1 MPISKAALASIPSV
15 DAILHFASVRKLL
28 NAHGRELVT
37 DAARAVLAKLR
48 KSLADESETSPNAVN
63 EDLIISGISKQLEIW
78 STPSLRDVFNLT
90 GTVLHTNLGRALLPE
105 EAITAMIT
113 AGRNASNL
121 EFDLSTGKRGD
132 RDDHLNK
139 IICRLTGAEDATVVN
154 NNAAAVLLTLNTLAL
169 RKDVP
174 VSRGELIEIGGS
186 FRIPDIMSRAG
197 CKLIEVG
204 TTNRTHLKD
213 FAGAIGK
220 KTSLLMKVHTSNY
233 AIEGFTKSVPEKEL
247 AALAHKHD
255 LPFIIDLGSG
265 TLIDLAQFGLP
276 HEPTAQE
283 AFAQGAD
290 LVTFSGDKLLGGPQ
304 AGIIAGRA
312 DLIAK
317 IKSNPMKRAMRLDKV
332 TIAALTAVLQLYTN
346 PEKLAERLPT
356 IRLLSR
362 SQDDIQKLAARL
374 QPALQR
380 CLSGK
385 FDITMEDCNSQIG
398 SGSLPLARIP
408 SAALV
413 IRSKETKRKSGS
425 AIRTLTDALRTLP
438 CPVIGRIQDNALWL
452 DLRCLEDEERFTAQ
466 LELLQTSI
474 ESAS

>member
-1 MPISKAALASIPSV
+1 MSTTKAILASIPSV
-15 DAILHFASVRKLL
+15 DAVLHFAPVLVL
-28 NAHGRELVT
+28 ADTHGRELT
-37 DAARAVLAKLR
+37 TNATREVLASLR
-48 KSLADESETSPNAVN
+48 QSLAKEQNADSNAVDEN
-63 EDLIISGISKQLEIW
+63 SIVKRISALLDSW
-78 STPSLRDVFNLT
+78 SAPSLRDVFNLT

-105 EAITAMIT
+105 EAITAMVT
-113 AGRNASNL
+113 AGRSASNL
-121 EFDLSTGKRGD
+121 EFNLATGKRGD
-132 RDDHLNK
+132 RDDHLNE

-154 NNAAAVLLTLNTLAL
+154 NNAAAVLLCLNTLAL
-169 RKDVP
+169 GKEVP

-197 CKLIEVG
+197 CKLVEVG

-213 FAGAIGK
+213 FAGAVGK
-220 KTSLLMKVHTSNY
+220 KTTLLMKVHTSNY

-247 AALAHKHD
+247 AALAHDHD

-290 LVTFSGDKLLGGPQ
+290 IVTFSGDKLLGGPQ

-356 IRLLSR
+356 VRLLSR
-362 SQDDIQKLAARL
+362 SQDDIRALAVRL
-374 QPALQR
+374 SPTLSQ
-380 CLSGK
+380 CLGER
-385 FDITMEDCNSQIG
+385 FDITTEDCHSQIG
-398 SGSLPLARIP
+398 SGALPTARIP

-413 IRSKETKRKSGS
+413 IRSKESKKKAGS
-425 AIRTLTDALRTLP
+425 MIRRLTDTMRSLP

-452 DLRCLEDEERFTAQ
+452 DLRCLEDDERFVAQ
-466 LELLQTSI
+466 LTHLSQSSVGAT
-474 ESAS
+474 

>member
-1 MPISKAALASIPSV
+1 MSTTKAILASIPSV
-15 DAILHFASVRKLL
+15 DAVLHFAPVLVL
-28 NAHGRELVT
+28 ADTHGRELT
-37 DAARAVLAKLR
+37 TNATREVLASLR
-48 KSLADESETSPNAVN
+48 QSLAKEQNADSNAVDEN
-63 EDLIISGISKQLEIW
+63 SIVKRISALLDSW
-78 STPSLRDVFNLT
+78 SAPSLRDVFNLT

-105 EAITAMIT
+105 EAITAMVT
-113 AGRNASNL
+113 AGRSASNL
-121 EFDLSTGKRGD
+121 EFNLATGKRGD
-132 RDDHLNK
+132 RDDHLNE

-154 NNAAAVLLTLNTLAL
+154 NNAAAVLLCLNTLAL
-169 RKDVP
+169 GKEVP

-197 CKLIEVG
+197 CKLVEVG

-213 FAGAIGK
+213 FAGAVGK
-220 KTSLLMKVHTSNY
+220 KTTLLMKVHTSNY

-247 AALAHKHD
+247 AALAHDHD

-290 LVTFSGDKLLGGPQ
+290 IVTFSGDKLLGGPQ

-356 IRLLSR
+356 VRLLSR
-362 SQDDIQKLAARL
+362 SQDDIRALAVRL
-374 QPALQR
+374 SPTLSQ
-380 CLSGK
+380 CLGER
-385 FDITMEDCNSQIG
+385 FDITTEDCHSQIG
-398 SGSLPLARIP
+398 SGSLPTARIP

-413 IRSKETKRKSGS
+413 IRSKESKKKAGS
-425 AIRTLTDALRTLP
+425 MIRRLTDTMRSLP

-452 DLRCLEDEERFTAQ
+452 DLRCLEDDERFVAQ
-466 LELLQTSI
+466 LTHLSQSSVGAT
-474 ESAS
+474 

>member
-1 MPISKAALASIPSV
+1 MTTNKAALASIPSI
-15 DAILHFASVRKLL
+15 DAILHFAPVLAL
-28 NAHGRELVT
+28 VEMHGREPVT
-37 DAARAVLAKLR
+37 SAARETLATLR
-48 KSLADESETSPNAVN
+48 KSLTENNDDSANAVSEN
-63 EDLIISGISKQLEIW
+63 RIVSEISILLEIW
-78 STPSLRDVFNLT
+78 RAPSLRDVFNLT

-121 EFDLSTGKRGD
+121 EFDLATGKRGD
-132 RDDHLNK
+132 RDDHLNE

-154 NNAAAVLLTLNTLAL
+154 NNAAAVLLCLNTLAL
-169 RKDVP
+169 RKEVP

-247 AALAHKHD
+247 AALAHDHD

-290 LVTFSGDKLLGGPQ
+290 LVSFSGDKLLGGPQ

-356 IRLLSR
+356 VRLLSR
-362 SQDDIQKLAARL
+362 SQEDIRALAARL
-374 QPALQR
+374 SPALNQSLGER
-380 CLSGK
+380 
-385 FDITMEDCNSQIG
+385 FDIVIKECSSQIG

-413 IRSKETKRKSGS
+413 IRSKESKKKARS
-425 AIRTLTDALRTLP
+425 AIRRLTDTMRTLP

-452 DLRCLEDEERFTAQ
+452 DLRCLEDDERFTAQ
-466 LELLQTSI
+466 LINLKSAI
-474 ESAS
+474 EVAP

>member
-1 MPISKAALASIPSV
+1 MPSSKALLASIPSV
-15 DAILHFASVRKLL
+15 DTLL
-28 NAHGRELVT
+28 RLAPVLALVDVYGRDLVT
-37 DAARAVLAKLR
+37 NATRDVLAGLR
-48 KSLADESETSPNAVN
+48 QSLAEEKEAASNTVDENSIVAK
-63 EDLIISGISKQLEIW
+63 ISAQLETW
-78 STPSLRDVFNLT
+78 SAPSLRDVFNLT

-105 EAITAMIT
+105 EAITAMVN
-113 AGRNASNL
+113 AGRSASNL
-121 EFDLSTGKRGD
+121 EFDLATGKRGD
-132 RDDHLNK
+132 RDDHLND

-154 NNAAAVLLTLNTLAL
+154 NNAAAVLLCLNTLAL
-169 RKDVP
+169 RKEVP

-213 FAGAIGK
+213 FTGAIGK

-233 AIEGFTKSVPEKEL
+233 AIEGFTKSVPEKDL
-247 AALAHKHD
+247 ATLAHEND
-255 LPFIIDLGSG
+255 LPFVIDLGSG

-290 LVTFSGDKLLGGPQ
+290 IVTFSGDKLLGGPQ

-312 DLIAK
+312 YLIAK

-332 TIAALTAVLQLYTN
+332 TIAALSAVLQLYTN
-346 PEKLAERLPT
+346 PGKIAERLPT
-356 IRLLSR
+356 VRLLSR
-362 SQDDIQKLAARL
+362 SQENIQKLAARL
-374 QPALQR
+374 CPALQHS
-380 CLSGK
+380 LGK
-385 FDITMEDCNSQIG
+385 QFNIIIEDCNSQIG

-413 IRSKETKRKSGS
+413 ILSKESKKKSGS
-425 AIRTLTDALRTLP
+425 AIRRLTDTLRALP
-438 CPVIGRIQDNALWL
+438 IPVIGRIQDNALWL

-466 LELLQTSI
+466 LTNLKSSI
-474 ESAS
+474 EGVS